1 MGILIKTPYNDLPKD
16 EDGLQAFVQALP
28 GFQGQPI
35 DTFEP
40 VDAILNTDI
49 FTAVTMIAGDLARMD
64 IQSWTDDL
72 RDRNSKFE
80 KLLNIRP
87 NPVQNGYLFKFVVY
101 ANALLTGHGYIEVIR
116 DDNFVPT
123 QLYFRK
129 TSTVERK
136 TDANNAIY
144 YEVEL
149 NNNNKKKV
157 DFYDMIDIKFYSLDG
172 FKGLSLMETLAQTM
186 HTDNYG
192 KAFLSNFLKNGTH
205 AGGILKMKGV
215 LNNKA
220 ARDKAK
226 KDFEESFS
234 GSKKAGSVL
243 VLDES
248 MTYDQL
254 EVDTSILKLIQD
266 NKASTREIAGVFG
279 IPLHK
284 FGIETTNMSITDANL
299 DYLSTLAPY
308 IKSTCAAL
316 DFYFNDPEDDGI
328 KRFKFD
334 TTALKVIDEETQAN
348 IDSVYIDKAIKT
360 LDEVRAEKGLPPL
373 PNGLGSK
380 HRVDLNHV
388 NAEIVDEYQLQNSDK
403 KHLGNDSTDT
413 STEGG
418 D

>member
-1 MGILIKTPYNDLPKD
+1 MGILIKTPYNDLPKN

-35 DTFEP
+35 DAFEP
-40 VDAILNTDI
+40 IDAIQNTDI
-49 FTAVTMIAGDLARMD
+49 FTAVSMIAGDLARMD
-64 IQSWTDDL
+64 IQTWTKNV
-72 RDRNSKFE
+72 RDTNSQFE
-80 KLLNIRP
+80 KLINIRP
-87 NPVQNGYLFKFVVY
+87 NPVQNGYLFKFIVY
-101 ANALLTGHGYIEVIR
+101 ANALLTGHGYIEIIR
-116 DDNFVPT
+116 DDNNVPI

-129 TSTVERK
+129 TSSVERK

-144 YEVEL
+144 YEL
-149 NNNNKKKV
+149 KLSDDNKKKV

-192 KAFLSNFLKNGTH
+192 KAFLSNFLRNGTH

-215 LNNKA
+215 LNNKE
-220 ARDKAK
+220 AREKAK
-226 KDFEESFS
+226 ESFEQSFS

-248 MTYDQL
+248 MSYEQL

-266 NKASTREIAGVFG
+266 NKASTREVAGVFG

-308 IKSTCAAL
+308 IKSICASL
-316 DFYFNDPEDDGI
+316 DFYFNDPNEDGI

-334 TTALKVIDEETQAN
+334 TTELKVIDEETQAA
-348 IDSVYIDKAIKT
+348 IDKIYTDASIKT
-360 LDEVRAEKGLPPL
+360 LDEVRAEKGLPPI
-373 PNGLGSK
+373 PGGYGSK

-388 NAEIVDEYQLQNSDK
+388 SIDLVDQYQLNNADK
-403 KHLGNDSTDT
+403 KNQGLQ
-413 STEGG
+413 EGG

>member
-1 MGILIKTPYNDLPKD
+1 MGILIKTPYNDLPKN

-35 DTFEP
+35 DPFEP

-64 IQSWTDDL
+64 IQTWKNNI
-72 RDRNSKFE
+72 RDTNSQFE
-80 KLLNIRP
+80 KLINIRP
-87 NPVQNGYLFKFVVY
+87 NPVQNGYLFKFIVY
-101 ANALLTGHGYIEVIR
+101 ANALLTGHGYIEIIR
-116 DDNFVPT
+116 DDNDVPI

-136 TDANNAIY
+136 TDKNNAIY
-144 YEVEL
+144 YEVKL
-149 NNNNKKKV
+149 SNDNKKKV

-192 KAFLSNFLKNGTH
+192 KAFLSNFLRNGTH

-215 LNNKA
+215 LNNKE

-226 KDFEESFS
+226 ESFEQSFS

-248 MTYDQL
+248 MSYEQL

-266 NKASTREIAGVFG
+266 NKASTREVAGVFG

-308 IKSTCAAL
+308 IKSICASL
-316 DFYFNDPEDDGI
+316 DFYFNDPYEDGI

-334 TTALKVIDEETQAN
+334 TTELKVVDEETQAA
-348 IDSVYIDKAIKT
+348 IDKIYTDASIKT
-360 LDEVRAEKGLPPL
+360 LDEVRAEKGLPPI
-373 PNGLGSK
+373 PGGYGSK

-388 NAEIVDEYQLQNSDK
+388 SIDLVDQYQLNNADK
-403 KHLGNDSTDT
+403 KNQGLQ
-413 STEGG
+413 EGG

>member
-35 DTFEP
+35 DAFEP
-40 VDAILNTDI
+40 VDAIQNTDI
-49 FTAVTMIAGDLARMD
+49 FTAVSMIAGDLARMD
-64 IQSWTDDL
+64 IQTWTDEL
-72 RDRNSKFE
+72 RSKNSNFE

-87 NPVQNGYLFKFVVY
+87 NSVQGGYLFKFVVF
-101 ANALLTGHGYIEVIR
+101 ANVLLTGHGYVEIIR
-116 DDNFVPT
+116 DELDVPE
-123 QLYFRK
+123 QLFFRK

-136 TDANNAIY
+136 TDKNNAIY
-144 YEVEL
+144 YEVTL
-149 NNNNKKKV
+149 SDNKKKKV
-157 DFYDMIDIKFYSLDG
+157 NFYDMIDFKFYSLDG
-172 FKGLSLMETLAQTM
+172 FKGISLLETLAQTM

-192 KAFLSNFLKNGTH
+192 KAFLTNFLKNGTH

-215 LNNKA
+215 LNNKE
-220 ARDKAK
+220 ARDRAK
-226 KDFEESFS
+226 TQFEESFS

-266 NKASTREIAGVFG
+266 NKASTREVAGVFG

-308 IKSTCAAL
+308 MESITSTL
-316 DFYFNDPEDDGI
+316 DFYFNDPEDDGV

-348 IDSVYIDKAIKT
+348 IDSIYIDKSIKT
-360 LDEVRAEKGLPPL
+360 LDEIRAEKGLPPL

-388 NAEIVDEYQLQNSDK
+388 NIEVVDEYQLNNSDK
-403 KHLGNDSTDT
+403 KLSLSD
-413 STEGG
+413 EGG

>member
-1 MGILIKTPYNDLPKD
+1 MGILIKTPYNELPKN

-35 DTFEP
+35 DPFEP

-64 IQSWTDDL
+64 IQTWTNNI
-72 RDRNSKFE
+72 RDTNNQFE
-80 KLLNIRP
+80 KLINIRP
-87 NPVQNGYLFKFVVY
+87 NPVQNGYLFKFIVY
-101 ANALLTGHGYIEVIR
+101 ANALLTGHGYIEIIR
-116 DDNFVPT
+116 DENDVPI

-136 TDANNAIY
+136 TDKNNAIY
-144 YEVEL
+144 YEL
-149 NNNNKKKV
+149 KLSNDNKKKV

-192 KAFLSNFLKNGTH
+192 KAFLSNFLRNGTH

-215 LNNKA
+215 LNNKE

-226 KDFEESFS
+226 ESFEQSFS

-248 MTYDQL
+248 MSYEQL

-266 NKASTREIAGVFG
+266 NKASTREVAGVFG

-308 IKSTCAAL
+308 IKSICASL
-316 DFYFNDPEDDGI
+316 DFYFNDPNEDGI

-334 TTALKVIDEETQAN
+334 TTELKVIDEETQAA
-348 IDSVYIDKAIKT
+348 IDKIYTDASIKT
-360 LDEVRAEKGLPPL
+360 LDEVRAEKGLPPI
-373 PNGLGSK
+373 PGGYGSK

-388 NAEIVDEYQLQNSDK
+388 SIDLVDQYQLNNADK
-403 KHLGNDSTDT
+403 KNQGLQ
-413 STEGG
+413 EGG